1 MKKKVIVL
9 GSTGSIG
16 RGTLDVIDHQRDK
29 FEVLGLACKG
39 NVQLLEKQVEKFKP
53 AYVAVYDGYDETTKR
68 IRTAKVLRGM
78 EGIKEMIAMDAAIVV
93 NAMPGSVGLE
103 PTMEALRHNKVLALA
118 NKESLVMAGR
128 LVRQRLREG
137 SAQLI
142 PVDSE
147 HSALYQLLRGLPPR
161 ELKSLIITASGGPF
175 RNHDKESLKKVK
187 PEEALN
193 HPTWKMGNKITLD
206 SATLMNKGLEVIEAR
221 WLFDIGG
228 DRIRVLVHPESII
241 HGIVEFV
248 DNGFMSYLSYPDM
261 RIPIAYALN
270 EEERSPLP
278 FGKLPMAESFSLTFQ
293 PPDLDRFPSLRIAY
307 DALESGDSALIA
319 LNSANEIAA
328 QAFMDKRIGFTDI
341 PDVIEETVR
350 RHPASPIIDTLD
362 AIWEIHEWAKAF
374 TEKRIKEFYG

>member
-1 MKKKVIVL
+1 MKKKVIIL

-16 RGTLDVIDHQRDK
+16 RGTLDVIGHQRDK

-39 NVQLLEKQVEKFKP
+39 SLQLLEEQVGKFKP
-53 AYVAVYDGYDETTKR
+53 AYVAVYDGYDNAAKR
-68 IRTAKVLRGM
+68 IGTATVLRGM
-78 EGIKEMIAMDAAIVV
+78 DGIKEMIGMDAPIVV

-103 PTMEALRHNKVLALA
+103 PTLEALKHDKVLALA

-128 LVRQRLREG
+128 LVRKRLEEG

-147 HSALYQLLRGLPPR
+147 HSALYQLLRGLPSR
-161 ELKSLIITASGGPF
+161 ELKTLIITASGGPF
-175 RNHDKESLKKVK
+175 RNHDKEALKKVK

-228 DRIRVLVHPESII
+228 DRIKVLIHPESII
-241 HGIVEFV
+241 HGMVEFV

-270 EEERSPLP
+270 EEERNTLP
-278 FGKLPMAESFSLTFQ
+278 FGKLPMEEPFSLTFHR
-293 PPDLDRFPSLRIAY
+293 PDLDRFPSLRIAY
-307 DALESGDSALIA
+307 EALESATA
-319 LNSANEIAA
+319 
-328 QAFMDKRIGFTDI
+328 
-341 PDVIEETVR
+341 P
-350 RHPASPIIDTLD
+350 
-362 AIWEIHEWAKAF
+362 
-374 TEKRIKEFYG
+374 